1 MTNVWRFAMA
11 GALALA
17 CTYASRGE
25 ASVIIEG
32 TRVIYSPHD
41 KDATVK
47 LTNTG
52 KKTVLV
58 QAWMD
63 SGDNSS
69 TPNTAKA
76 PFTLTPPMF
85 RLDPGKGQAIRV
97 LYDGTPLPSDKE
109 TLFWFDVLEI
119 PPKAKDANG
128 RGVLQFSIRTR
139 IKFFFRPPGLSGS
152 AAAAFDQLSWK
163 LVPGAGGKGVSLRAS
178 NPTPYYV
185 NFANVGVDVGGQ
197 RHMANKGG
205 FVAPGA
211 SADFPV
217 PGISSVPSSN
227 AKAEFDTI
235 NDYGAIGSH
244 EKLIGP

>member
-11 GALALA
+11 GAFALA
-17 CTYASRGE
+17 CMYAGRGE

-32 TRVIYSPHD
+32 TRVIYSPQD
-41 KDATVK
+41 KEATVR

-63 SGDNSS
+63 SGDNKS
-69 TPNTAKA
+69 TPDTAKA

-97 LYDGTPLPSDKE
+97 LYDGTPLPADKE
-109 TLFWFDVLEI
+109 TLFWFDVLEM

-139 IKFFFRPPGLSGS
+139 VKFFFRPPGLPGS
-152 AAAAFDQLSWK
+152 ATAASDQLNWK
-163 LVPGAGGKGVSLRAS
+163 LVATEGGKGVSLQAS

-185 NFANVGVDVGGQ
+185 NFANVGVDMGGQ
-197 RHMANKGG
+197 RHMANRGG

-211 SADFPV
+211 LATFPM
-217 PGISSVPSSN
+217 PQLSSVPSGN
-227 AKAEFDTI
+227 VKAAFDTI
-235 NDYGAIGSH
+235 NDFGAIGAH
-244 EKLIGP
+244 EKPISP